1 MRRWS
6 ELPLK
11 PEDIRKMTPEQRK
24 AELEKLRTA
33 LVRMITRKER
43 GALKETGKI
52 KHVKRDIARILTI
65 MREYG
70 EI

>member
-1 MRRWS
+1 M
-6 ELPLK
+6 PLK
-11 PEDIRKMTPEQRK
+11 PEDIRKMTPEQRRK
-24 AELEKLRTA
+24 ELEKLRTA

-52 KHVKRDIARILTI
+52 KYIKRDIARILTI

>member
-1 MRRWS
+1 M
-6 ELPLK
+6 PLK

-33 LVRMITRKER
+33 LLRMITRKER